1 MVNIYIY
8 ILFLAAILPII
19 ALGFFIYA
27 KDVNKEPSSLLAKI
41 FFLGFF
47 SAIPVVIVELAVDA
61 LFPTEGVS
69 DFIIIFVNTFFSVA
83 LIEEGFKWL
92 VTKKFGYNN
101 KEFDEIYDVIVYA
114 VFASL
119 GFACIENLLYV
130 FSTGFKTAI
139 VRAIF
144 SVPGHACFAIVMGY
158 FLSKAKVNNIN
169 GSKDLEKK
177 NLLLSVLIPSL
188 AHTAFDAIL
197 FYLAGRIV
205 GSFLVLFFVFYGFLV
220 GICFGIVGKISK
232 LQQNLNTNFATGVLS
247 ADSNGNIQFHSVSST
262 IKYCPVC
269 GRAVQGYHF
278 CPSCGFHID

>member
-1 MVNIYIY
+1 MYFY
-8 ILFLAAILPII
+8 LLFLAAILPVIG
-19 ALGFFIYA
+19 LGFFIYA
-27 KDVNKEPSSLLAKI
+27 KDVNKEPSLLLAKI

-47 SAIPVVIVELAVDA
+47 SAIPVVIVELFVGE
-61 LFPTEGVS
+61 LLPTEGVS
-69 DFIIIFVNTFFSVA
+69 DFIIIFINTFFSVA

-92 VTKKFGYNN
+92 VTKKIGYNN
-101 KEFDEIYDVIVYA
+101 KEFDEIYDVIVYS

-119 GFACIENLLYV
+119 GFACIENILYV

-139 VRAIF
+139 SRAIF

-158 FLSKAKVNNIN
+158 FLSRAKVNNIN
-169 GSKDLEKK
+169 GSKKIEKK

-197 FYLAGRIV
+197 FYLSDGNVIY
-205 GSFLVLFFVFYGFLV
+205 LLILFFIFYGALV
-220 GICFGIVGKISK
+220 GICFGIVGNVSK
-232 LQQNLNTNFATGVLS
+232 LQQNLNNNFATGVLS
-247 ADSNGNIQFHSVSST
+247 ADSNGNIQFHPTSST